1 MEGKIGD
8 FLLSLGIK
16 IFHKMEK
23 LTEKEL
29 KVQRNYIK
37 SLFYGNQI
45 ITRRTKKP
53 LIIGITGLIGSGK
66 TTVSKELAPLI
77 GATVVSGD
85 DIRVC
90 LRREKEKYDNTRLI
104 AENVAMEIINRE
116 GNVVIDS
123 DFIDQKKR
131 ISLKEKV
138 KKVGAKVIF
147 IRTYTDLDVMIGR
160 IAEGKHENVPEDF
173 FGGASSS
180 WQGKNKGAVVKGREM
195 ICRML
200 SHYNAI
206 NIGNGRYKFELKEP
220 PFKLFAEIDTN
231 DEKDWRQMIKVIA
244 KHICSLF

>member
-1 MEGKIGD
+1 MEGRIGD

-16 IFHKMEK
+16 IFHKMET

-29 KVQRNYIK
+29 KTQEVYINK
-37 SLFYGNQI
+37 LNI
-45 ITRRTKKP
+45 APRKTKKP
-53 LIIGITGLIGSGK
+53 IIVGIVGLVGSGK
-66 TTVSKELAPLI
+66 TVISEELAPLI
-77 GATVVSGD
+77 GATVVKAD
-85 DIRVC
+85 DIRVL
-90 LRREKEKYDNTRLI
+90 LRKEKERYDNTRLI
-104 AENVAMEIINRE
+104 AENVASEIINKG
-116 GNVVIDS
+116 GNVIIDS

-131 ISLKEKV
+131 VSLKEKA
-138 KKVGAKVIF
+138 KKVGAKVVF
-147 IRTYTDLDVMIGR
+147 IRTYADLDVMLGR
-160 IAEGKHENVPEDF
+160 IMGADHKDIPEDF

-195 ICRML
+195 ICRIL

-231 DEKDWRQMIKVIA
+231 DEKDWCQMIKVIA